1 MLANRQAMATV
12 PVKNLTKARAFYE
25 KTLGLA
31 PLPSDEQ
38 GVQGYRAG
46 DSTILVYESA
56 FAGTNQATAVTW
68 PLGKE
73 LDSVIKDLK
82 SKGVAFEHYD
92 IPGMTLEGDVHV
104 AGDMRAAWFK
114 DPDGNIFNLGNFD
127 LPRGNAA
134 KAPRAD

>member
-1 MLANRQAMATV
+1 MLASREAMATV
-12 PVKNLTKARAFYE
+12 PVKNLAKARSFYE

-31 PLPSDEQ
+31 PLPSDEP

-46 DSTILVYESA
+46 ESTILVYESA

-73 LDSVIKDLK
+73 LDPVLKDLK

-92 IPGMTLEGDVHV
+92 IPGMTHEGDVHV
-104 AGDMRAAWFK
+104 AGDVRVAWFK
-114 DPDGNIFNLGNFD
+114 DPDGNIFNVGNYD
-127 LPRGNAA
+127 LPRGSTTT
-134 KAPRAD
+134 PRRGD